1 MAISK
6 DDVKY
11 IAHLARLGL
20 SEEEI
25 KHFQTQLEVILQYID
40 KLKELDVSRVEPMAH
55 VLDIHNVLRPD
66 EPKSSL
72 DPESILGISPSREG
86 NFFKVPKVIE

>member
-6 DDVKY
+6 DEVKY

-40 KLKELDVSRVEPMAH
+40 QLKVLDVSQVEPMAH
-55 VLDIHNVLRPD
+55 VLDVENVLRPD
-66 EPKSSL
+66 EPKASL
-72 DPESILGISPSREG
+72 DPESVLGISPSREKD
-86 NFFKVPKVIE
+86 FYKVPKVLE